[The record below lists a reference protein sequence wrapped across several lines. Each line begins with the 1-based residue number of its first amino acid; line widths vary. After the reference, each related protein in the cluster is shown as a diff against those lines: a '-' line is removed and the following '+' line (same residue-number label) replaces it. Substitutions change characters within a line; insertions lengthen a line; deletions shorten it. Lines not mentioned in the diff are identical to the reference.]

1 MAKTS
6 ITRMKTFIG
15 MHGMQYVLSVR
26 KCNKNEPGD
35 RYVDGQVATKGY
47 EVTHKVGDDDY
58 NVYICKTLT
67 AAGECVNDI
76 IFDLPMGDRATPAK

>member
-6 ITRMKTFIG
+6 LKRMKTFIG
-15 MHGMQYVLSVR
+15 MYGMQYVLSVR
-26 KCNKNEPGD
+26 KCTKDEPGD
-35 RYVDGQVATKGY
+35 RYDGQVATKGY
-47 EVTHKVGDDDY
+47 EGTHKTGEDDY

-76 IFDLPMGDRATPAK
+76 IFDIDMGDRAVPAE

>member
-1 MAKTS
+1 
-6 ITRMKTFIG
+6 
-15 MHGMQYVLSVR
+15 MQYVLSVR

-35 RYVDGQVATKGY
+35 RYVDGQVAAKGY

-58 NVYICKTLT
+58 IYMCKTLT

-76 IFDLPMGDRATPAK
+76 IFDIDMGDRAIPAE

>member
-6 ITRMKTFIG
+6 LTRMKTFIG

-35 RYVDGQVATKGY
+35 RYVDGQVFTKGY

-58 NVYICKTLT
+58 IYMCKTLT

-76 IFDLPMGDRATPAK
+76 IFDIDMGDRAIPAD

>member
-6 ITRMKTFIG
+6 LTRMKTFIG
-15 MHGMQYVLSVR
+15 MYGMQYVLSVR
-26 KCNKNEPGD
+26 KCTKNEPGD
-35 RYVDGQVATKGY
+35 RYVDGQVAEKGY

-58 NVYICKTLT
+58 IYMCKTLT

-76 IFDLPMGDRATPAK
+76 IFDIDMGDRAVPAE

>member
-6 ITRMKTFIG
+6 LTRMKTFIG
-15 MHGMQYVLSVR
+15 MYGMQYVLSVR

-58 NVYICKTLT
+58 IYMCKTLT
-67 AAGECVNDI
+67 AAGECVSDI
-76 IFDLPMGDRATPAK
+76 IFDIDMENRATPAE

>member
-6 ITRMKTFIG
+6 LKRMKTFIG

-58 NVYICKTLT
+58 IYMCKTLT
-67 AAGECVNDI
+67 AAGECVSDI
-76 IFDLPMGDRATPAK
+76 IFDIDMGDRAIPAE